1 MRRVRSSRG
10 AAGAAVMAGLLV
22 AAFMAGSWGR
32 GDQRVEASNGRVSAQ
47 TAGAEAEH
55 EADRQAILNAYEG
68 IREAHLKHDG
78 KAFLAPYDAEWLRVS
93 DGEVEKQSKASEV
106 PKVQAYLDGVK
117 FEELKEVEPPRIK
130 ISGDGT
136 MAWFVGHVRVKAT
149 EKDAKGRI
157 KRLDFDAAWVN
168 VWEKK
173 AEGWRIVVHGDTQK
187 ND

>member
-1 MRRVRSSRG
+1 MRRFGGVMGVAALVMIAVMVGAWRMG
-10 AAGAAVMAGLLV
+10 QAGVPAGAATLGQAAGAT
-22 AAFMAGSWGR
+22 
-32 GDQRVEASNGRVSAQ
+32 
-47 TAGAEAEH
+47 TADAEH
-55 EADRQAILNAYEG
+55 EADRQAILKAYEG

-78 KAFLAPYDAEWLRVS
+78 KAFLAPYDADWLRVS
-93 DGEVEKQSKASEV
+93 DGEVEKQTKASEV

-149 EKDAKGRI
+149 EKDSKGRT

-173 AEGWRIVVHGDTQK
+173 PEGWRIVVHGDTQK

>member
-1 MRRVRSSRG
+1 MRRVASL
-10 AAGAAVMAGLLV
+10 AGVVALVV
-22 AAFMAGSWGR
+22 AAFVAGGWVMR
-32 GDQRVEASNGRVSAQ
+32 GERVEAAGVRGVGQ
-47 TAGAEAEH
+47 TAGAAAADADH
-55 EADRQAILNAYEG
+55 EADKQAILKAYEG

-93 DGEVEKQSKASEV
+93 DGEVEKQNRATEI

-117 FEELKEVEPPRIK
+117 FEELKEVEAPRIK
-130 ISGDGT
+130 VSADGT
-136 MAWFVGHVRVKAT
+136 MAWFVGHVRVRAT
-149 EKDAKGRI
+149 EKIEKGKV

>member
-1 MRRVRSSRG
+1 MRRVGGWSA
-10 AAGAAVMAGLLV
+10 AAGVVALVGLL
-22 AAFMAGSWGR
+22 AAFVAGRWGK
-32 GDQRVEASNGRVSAQ
+32 GDSRVEASNGRVSAQ
-47 TAGAEAEH
+47 AAGADAEH
-55 EADRQAILNAYEG
+55 EADRQAILKAYEG

-78 KAFLAPYDAEWLRVS
+78 KAFLAPYDADWLRVS
-93 DGEVEKQSKASEV
+93 DGEVEKQTKASEV

-149 EKDAKGRI
+149 EKDSKGRT

-173 AEGWRIVVHGDTQK
+173 PEGWRIVVHGDTQK